1 MALEQRSI
9 RNTKYDDIE
18 TLYKSNLVFKLF
30 DSKLY
35 SIFCNMPI
43 GRWISEHVWY
53 MNID

>member
-30 DSKLY
+30 DSY
-35 SIFCNMPI
+35 IQFSTTCQSINEYQNMF
-43 GRWISEHVWY
+43 EY
-53 MNID
+53 